1 MSSGE
6 EEHEDDKE
14 EEEEANEEH
23 DAVEQDAEAFEESD
37 DDDLELDIEGI
48 AEKAVD
54 RAQKIAKRMDPG
66 QIKLDIGIGSDKL
79 YVASNASD
87 RFDTA
92 AEGGIYRVNLRAF
105 TEGTTIS
112 PLSSSPASQAREVR
126 GAPIQPVKDRKLR
139 RAEAKKERESK
150 LEKWF
155 GLPKHKMTPE
165 LEKELKA
172 IKLRTS
178 FDPKRFYKAHDS
190 QELPKYFT
198 VATEVGG
205 GMAPVGL
212 NTRTANVTAHSGRSF
227 LDTVMRDQKSY
238 EFTNKKFGEVNS
250 RGLASLDS
258 GHGKRKSQGAKSTHR
273 GGAWKKKK
281 HS

>member
-6 EEHEDDKE
+6 EEHQDDKE
-14 EEEEANEEH
+14 DEEEEKE
-23 DAVEQDAEAFEESD
+23 EQDEVGQDGELFEESD

-48 AEKAVD
+48 AEKAAD
-54 RAQKIAKRMDPG
+54 QAKKIAKRMDPG
-66 QIKLDIGIGSDKL
+66 QIKLDIGIGSDQL
-79 YVASNASD
+79 YVASNVSD
-87 RFDTA
+87 TFNTA
-92 AEGGIYRVNLRAF
+92 AEGGIYRVNVRAF

-126 GAPIQPVKDRKLR
+126 GAPTRPVNDRKHR

-150 LEKWF
+150 LAKWF
-155 GLPKHKMTPE
+155 GLRKHKMTPE

-198 VATEVGG
+198 IATEVGG

-212 NTRTANVTAHSGRSF
+212 NTRTADVHAHSGRSF
-227 LDTVMRDQKSY
+227 LDTIMRDQKSH
-238 EFTNKKFGEVNS
+238 EFTNKKFGEVNG
-250 RGLASLDS
+250 RGQASVDS